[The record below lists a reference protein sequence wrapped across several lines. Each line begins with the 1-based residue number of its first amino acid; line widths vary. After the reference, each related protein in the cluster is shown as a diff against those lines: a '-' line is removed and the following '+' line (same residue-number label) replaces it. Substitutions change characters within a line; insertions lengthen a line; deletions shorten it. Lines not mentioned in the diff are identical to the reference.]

1 MAFPQ
6 VSAILTHA
14 LGLMWGLIGT
24 GWSEMTSLMALVGG
38 WQMARAIGVS
48 G

>member
-14 LGLMWGLIGT
+14 SGLMWGLIGT